1 MWHAF
6 DANAPYINAL
16 GNTISARLQRTIESN
31 GQACIAVSGGR
42 SPIALFDRLS
52 RCDINWEK
60 IHVTLVDER
69 FVAPDDEDSNER
81 LVRDHLLVNQAR
93 RAKFTGLVTDPASI
107 QNCVERANQAI
118 QSVNLAILGMGDD
131 GHTASL
137 FPGAP
142 QLAQALSLEQT
153 HRYMRITP
161 PAAAHERISMT
172 LAALLHAEQ
181 LILAISG
188 PHKRKIYEQAAQKRT
203 PELPVSFLITQ
214 SLAPLDVY
222 WHA

>member
-6 DANAPYINAL
+6 DANEPYINAL
-16 GNTISARLQRTIESN
+16 SDAISAHLQRAIETY
-31 GQACIAVSGGR
+31 GRACMAVSGGR
-42 SPIALFDRLS
+42 SPIPLFDRLS
-52 RCDINWEK
+52 RCDIDWPK
-60 IHVTLVDER
+60 IRITLVDER

-81 LVRDHLLVNQAR
+81 LVRDHLLVNQASQ
-93 RAKFTGLVTDPASI
+93 AEFTGLITDPDNI
-107 QNCVERANQAI
+107 LNCVDRANQATRP
-118 QSVNLAILGMGDD
+118 VNLAILGMGDD

-142 QLAQALSLEQT
+142 QLADALSREQT
-153 HRYMRITP
+153 HRYAQITP

-172 LAALLHAEQ
+172 LSALLHTEQ

-188 PHKRKIYEQAAQKRT
+188 PHKRQVYEQAAQKRT
-203 PELPVSFLITQ
+203 PALPVSYLITQ
-214 SLAPLDVY
+214 SAAPLDVY